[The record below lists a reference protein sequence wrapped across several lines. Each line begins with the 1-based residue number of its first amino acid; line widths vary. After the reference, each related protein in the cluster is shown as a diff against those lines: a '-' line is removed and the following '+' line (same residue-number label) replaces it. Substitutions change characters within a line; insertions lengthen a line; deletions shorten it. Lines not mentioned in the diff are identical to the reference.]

1 MDIGSLFDFGGFGS
15 TIGIIVTIPFVII
28 ALVFLFVGV
37 RGRSKAAIARQTWQN
52 TQGRVLFSDVEGRQS
67 SDSEGGWSVS
77 YYPRVVYE
85 YAVNGTRFQGT
96 RVVLGSEV
104 GLGNY
109 NAVERK
115 VHERYPAGATV
126 PVYYNPNEPR
136 EAALE
141 LSAPANNI
149 YLIIAAV
156 IIGILIFTSA
166 IMFGAQGLA
175 GNVVNQI
182 LNSAVPAASTSAPGV
197 VSTAAPA
204 EAPNGGK

>member
-1 MDIGSLFDFGGFGS
+1 MDSLFNLDGFGS
-15 TIGIIVTIPFVII
+15 IIGIVVIIPFVVI
-28 ALVFLFVGV
+28 ALIFLFVGI
-37 RGRSKAAIARQTWQN
+37 RGRSKAAIARRTWQN

-85 YAVNGTRFQGT
+85 YAVNGARFQGR
-96 RVVLGSEV
+96 RVVLGSEI

-115 VHERYPAGATV
+115 VHERYPVGATV
-126 PVYYNPNEPR
+126 QVYYNPNEPR

-141 LSAPANNI
+141 LSAPANNV

-156 IIGILIFTSA
+156 ILVILIFTSA
-166 IMFGAQGLA
+166 IMFGAQGVA

-182 LNSAVPAASTSAPGV
+182 LNGAVPAEAS
-197 VSTAAPA
+197 
-204 EAPNGGK
+204 NGGK